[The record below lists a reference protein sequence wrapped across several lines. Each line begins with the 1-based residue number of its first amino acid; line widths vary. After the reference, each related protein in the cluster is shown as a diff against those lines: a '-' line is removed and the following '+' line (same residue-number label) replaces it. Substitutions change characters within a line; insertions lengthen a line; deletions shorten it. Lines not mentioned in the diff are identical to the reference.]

1 MASRALP
8 WRTLPVDRGN
18 RRANNQ
24 ASILRMGETVLMP
37 LKSETTD
44 ILGYYDA
51 SWRHSSGAD
60 IEPFAVALA
69 RSLEA
74 WATPFERWPV
84 LNREERTPVDSRKRA
99 IIHLRDGDICHM
111 CGTDNELLTVDH
123 IIPRSAFDAGELEV
137 ADRSDNLISACW
149 PCNEEKSNYERPQ
162 RKRLGVVPEC
172 LNCTRREDLEDQQG
186 VLVYCGRCGT
196 TRAPQGWIL

>member
-1 MASRALP
+1 
-8 WRTLPVDRGN
+8 
-18 RRANNQ
+18 
-24 ASILRMGETVLMP
+24 MP

-51 SWRHSSGAD
+51 SWRRSSGND

-74 WATPFERWPV
+74 WATPYERWPV
-84 LNREERTPVDSRKRA
+84 MNLEQRTPIDSRKRA
-99 IIHLRDGDICHM
+99 IIHLRDGDICHF

-123 IIPRSAFDAGELEV
+123 IIPRSAFAATDLEV

-149 PCNEEKSNYERPQ
+149 PCNEAKSNYERPQ

-172 LNCTRREDLEDQQG
+172 SSCTRQDEPAECAG
-186 VLVYCGRCGT
+186 VLVYCGRCGVS
-196 TRAPQGWIL
+196 RAPQGWIL